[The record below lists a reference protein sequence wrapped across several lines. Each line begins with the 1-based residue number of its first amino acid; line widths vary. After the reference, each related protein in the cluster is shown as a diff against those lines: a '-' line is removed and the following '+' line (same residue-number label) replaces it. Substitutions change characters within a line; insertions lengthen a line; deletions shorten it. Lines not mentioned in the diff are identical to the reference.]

1 MLSTH
6 SPILLSDV
14 PQQSVIYLKYDPKHR
29 RTEVSGPPDT
39 GTFGQNIHLL
49 FKDSFF
55 LEHGTMGLFA
65 HRKIDELVK
74 NLKQIES
81 ALMQGELEQQVQ
93 WADQLEQQYRLCAE
107 LIAEP
112 IIRRKLLLW
121 IDSLEQKL
129 LQVRPDG
136 RYRQLSDEELELELQ
151 RLREELNRRRT

>member
-1 MLSTH
+1 
-6 SPILLSDV
+6 
-14 PQQSVIYLKYDPKHR
+14 
-29 RTEVSGPPDT
+29 
-39 GTFGQNIHLL
+39 
-49 FKDSFF
+49 
-55 LEHGTMGLFA
+55 MGLFA